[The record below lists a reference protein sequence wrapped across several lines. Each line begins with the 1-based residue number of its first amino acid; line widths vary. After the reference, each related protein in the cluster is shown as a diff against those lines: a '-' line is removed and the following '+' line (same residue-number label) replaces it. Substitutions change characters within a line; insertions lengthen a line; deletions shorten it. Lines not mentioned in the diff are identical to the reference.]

1 MAVGDVINV
10 LMQGN
15 NLVLFIVLILL
26 FVVSYKLMQAVM
38 QTFIMVAMSG
48 AFFVALS
55 YVGLGPGFTVTRL
68 VFFMVA
74 GLALYIGFSTVST
87 LTKLATLM
95 YRTLKRILDLLIPDN
110 IIGKLKALFGG
121 IAGVLGRIRS
131 LVQGLLDRGDDS
143 SYTPATKSTS
153 GGGNNGGS
161 GGSGSSSSSGSNE
174 KMVILQEMDEDE

>member
-15 NLVLFIVLILL
+15 NLALFIVLILL

-55 YVGLGPGFTVTRL
+55 YTGLGPEFTVTRL

-87 LTKLATLM
+87 LTKLATLL
-95 YRTLKRILDLLIPDN
+95 YRTLKQIIDVLIPDN
-110 IIGKLKALFGG
+110 ILGKLRALFGG
-121 IAGVLGRIRS
+121 IAGLLGKISS
-131 LVQGLLDRGDDS
+131 LVQGLLGRGDDD
-143 SYTPATKSTS
+143 SYTPATQSTS
-153 GGGNNGGS
+153 GGGDS
-161 GGSGSSSSSGSNE
+161 GSGSSGSSGSNE
-174 KMVILQEMDEDE
+174 KMVILEEMDDDE

>member
-1 MAVGDVINV
+1 MAIGDVINV

-15 NLVLFIVLILL
+15 NLALFIVLILL

-55 YVGLGPGFTVTRL
+55 YTGLGPDFTVTRL

-87 LTKLATLM
+87 LTKIATLM

-110 IIGKLKALFGG
+110 ILGKLKALLGG

-131 LVQGLLDRGDDS
+131 FVMGLLDRGDDS

-153 GGGNNGGS
+153 GSRSGGGS
-161 GGSGSSSSSGSNE
+161 GSSSSSSGSNE